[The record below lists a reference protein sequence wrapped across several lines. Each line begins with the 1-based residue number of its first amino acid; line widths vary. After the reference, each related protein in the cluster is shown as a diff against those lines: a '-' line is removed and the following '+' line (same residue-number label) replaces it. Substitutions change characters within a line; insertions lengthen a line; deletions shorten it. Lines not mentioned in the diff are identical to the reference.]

1 MSELDQEF
9 GPLALELIDEF
20 GKQISYT
27 SVYQNAYDTTTGE
40 ASSTKISKLIK
51 AVVENS
57 NGYYSRG
64 TLIQK
69 ANKKITISAF
79 SFRIFFANI
88 LPKSGDTF
96 QVDSDVFTIGEKG
109 IVPIYSGELVAAYEL
124 YGAL

>member
-69 ANKKITISAF
+69 ANKKI
-79 SFRIFFANI
+79 N
-88 LPKSGDTF
+88 G
-96 QVDSDVFTIGEKG
+96 
-109 IVPIYSGELVAAYEL
+109 Y
-124 YGAL
+124 